1 MQERDFSRALL
12 QGDACT
18 VIIAYNLAFNKV
30 EGTNCDDGMGCEEN
44 GSESYISIDLWIYEI
59 P

>member
-18 VIIAYNLAFNKV
+18 VIIAYNLAFTKWRGRIV
-30 EGTNCDDGMGCEEN
+30 MMGRSEKKMGEN
-44 GSESYISIDLWIYEI
+44 RISIDLWIYES